1 MITISKYVFIQ
12 LFSKVS
18 NWATHFNVRPTDI
31 ASDCHGRRTGK
42 NWVQIHLKLSSD
54 EFEIQF
60 RFKLTF
66 LVFTWL
72 IKNWNIICSTKNQ
85 QFFGKYFGWKAHWF
99 RIKNV
104 ESIKE
109 NKLSSIWQKN
119 CCSYPTGEIEWS
131 HLLFGDSS
139 PIEQRGNSDWSR
151 RSSQDDG
158 RSIDR
163 NDVTTFQT
171 TTKDRYS
178 MNL

>member
-1 MITISKYVFIQ
+1 MFSFNSFRRSQTEQLTSMSGQLTSLQTAMGEGLVKIGFKTSNSPKIEFRWIWNSIQIQAYIFSIHVTHKKLKYYLQYKKPTIFWEI
-12 LFSKVS
+12 F
-18 NWATHFNVRPTDI
+18 RME
-31 ASDCHGRRTGK
+31 
-42 NWVQIHLKLSSD
+42 SS
-54 EFEIQF
+54 
-60 RFKLTF
+60 
-66 LVFTWL
+66 L
-72 IKNWNIICSTKNQ
+72 I
-85 QFFGKYFGWKAHWF
+85 

-119 CCSYPTGEIEWS
+119 CCSYPTGEIEWA

-139 PIEQRGNSDWSR
+139 PVEQRGNSDWSR